1 MGRNSKFEH
10 IVKVYVFCFV
20 HERNFLK
27 YFNGKYVNGNETSP
41 VEKLS
46 NGAKLSH
53 GFEWVNP
60 DASISVDLSLQDPN
74 TAYFLELL
82 YFT

>member
-1 MGRNSKFEH
+1 MD
-10 IVKVYVFCFV
+10 
-20 HERNFLK
+20 
-27 YFNGKYVNGNETSP
+27 VNGNETSP